1 MARKR
6 HTDSQ
11 SDAFV
16 LPTREEILR
25 FLAEAK
31 GKIGKREIVRHF
43 GIGGG
48 ARVGLKRLLKE
59 LEDDGLLARD
69 RKSMH
74 HAGELP
80 STVVAEITAR
90 DRDGDLFAAP
100 VEWDEARMG
109 PAPRIVLFFPKK
121 LRRSDAPPP
130 AVGDRALLK
139 VERDRQE
146 GNLYQGRV
154 VKLLSIRKDRTIG
167 IFREDKSRGGGRLI
181 PIDKKARGV
190 ELLISPGDE
199 ADAEDGDLI
208 AVDVE
213 TSRHLGLKS
222 ARVREVLGSVKT
234 EKAASLIAIHQHGIP
249 HVFEDATLK
258 EAEAA
263 KEATLAGRE
272 DWRDIPL
279 ITIDPADA
287 KDHDDAVCAIAD
299 TDPANSGGFVL
310 YIAIADVAAYVRP
323 GSSLDREALERGNSV
338 YFPDRVVPMLPE
350 RISNDLC
357 SLKPGVNRAS
367 LAMRVVIDARGRKL
381 THSVHRVLIRSA
393 AKLSYPQ
400 AQGAIDGK
408 PDDTTGPILETVLKP
423 LWAAYAALKIARE
436 KRGPLDLDLPERKL
450 LLNPDGTLKD
460 VVNPERLD
468 AMRLIEEFMILA
480 NVCAAES
487 LEKQRALLL
496 YRVHD
501 EPSLEKMEALRDF
514 LGSIGIDIAKGTVA
528 KTDLF
533 NRILARVRTTPNEHL
548 TNEVVLRSQAQA
560 EYAPENYGH
569 FGLNLRKYAHFT
581 SPIRRYADLIVHRA
595 LIRAFGLGKDGLP
608 DMTLDQMREIGA
620 SISAAERRA
629 MAAERDTID
638 RLIAFHLADRIG
650 ASFSGRISGVTRS
663 GVFIKLDGLGADGF
677 VPAATLG
684 KDYYH
689 FDERRHAM
697 VGSRTG
703 ETFQL
708 GDAVRVRLVEA
719 LPVAGALRFEIV
731 SEGRYMKPPAGL
743 KRGSRDRTAPREDR
757 GKRGSPRK
765 RGR

>member
-1 MARKR
+1 MA
-6 HTDSQ
+6 T
-11 SDAFV
+11 A
-16 LPTREEILR
+16 T
-25 FLAEAK
+25 
-31 GKIGKREIVRHF
+31 GKIGKREIARHF
-43 GIGGG
+43 GVGGG

-59 LEDDGLLARD
+59 LEDDGLLNRD
-69 RKSMH
+69 HKAI
-74 HAGELP
+74 HAAGQLP
-80 STVVAEITAR
+80 NTVVAEITGTT
-90 DRDGDLFAAP
+90 RDGELIAAP

-109 PAPRIVLFFPKK
+109 TMPRILLFFPKK
-121 LRRSDAPPP
+121 LRRTDTPQPG
-130 AVGDRALLK
+130 VGDRVLLK
-139 VERDRQE
+139 TERDRHE
-146 GNLYQGRV
+146 PNLYEGRV
-154 VKLLSIRKDRTIG
+154 LKLLSARKDRTIG

-181 PIDKKARGV
+181 PIDKRAKGI
-190 ELLISPGDE
+190 ELFIPPGQE
-199 ADAEDGDLI
+199 EDAEDGDL
-208 AVDVE
+208 VSVEVE
-213 TSRHLGLKS
+213 TTRLLGQKS
-222 ARVREVLGSVKT
+222 ARVREVLGSLKT

-249 HVFEDATLK
+249 NVFADATLK

-263 KEATLAGRE
+263 REATLEGRE
-272 DWRDIPL
+272 DWRAIPL

-287 KDHDDAVCAIAD
+287 KDHDDAVQAEAD
-299 TDPANSGGFVL
+299 GDPGNPGGFILHV
-310 YIAIADVAAYVRP
+310 AIADVAAYVRP

-367 LAMRVVIDARGRKL
+367 LAMRIVIDARGKKL
-381 THSVHRVLIRSA
+381 GHTVHRVLMRSA

-400 AQGAIDGK
+400 AQAAIDGK
-408 PDDTTGPILETVLKP
+408 PDDVSGPVLETVLKP
-423 LWAAYAALKIARE
+423 LWAAYEVLKIARGR
-436 KRGPLDLDLPERKL
+436 RGPLDLDLPVRKL
-450 LLNPDGTLKD
+450 VLNPDGTLKD
-460 VVNPERLD
+460 VIVPERLD

-487 LEKQRALLL
+487 LEKQRSLLL

-514 LGSIGIDIAKGTVA
+514 LESIGIDLPKGATP
-528 KTDLF
+528 KPELF
-533 NRILARVRTTPNEHL
+533 NRILARVRGTENENL

-560 EYAPENYGH
+560 EYNPENYGH

-581 SPIRRYADLIVHRA
+581 SPIRRYADLIVHRS
-595 LIRAFGLGKDGLP
+595 LIRSFGLGKDGLP

-638 RLIAFHLADRIG
+638 RLIAFHLADRVG
-650 ASFSGRISGVTRS
+650 ATFPGRISGVTRS

-697 VGSRTG
+697 IGSRTG

-708 GDAVRVRLVEA
+708 GDTVRVRLVEA
-719 LPVAGALRFEIV
+719 QPVAGALRFEII
-731 SEGRYMKPPAGL
+731 SEGRYMKPAGGL
-743 KRGSRDRTAPREDR
+743 RKPGRKEHTDDRAQR
-757 GKRGSPRK
+757 GKRPAPHK